1 MPSKESLGKEEGSKT
16 YSSQLGPSSIVIAL
30 SRRSQQSNLPA
41 VSAAPMNLEANTSQG
56 RVHDYSLTSLTN
68 ADNSSLSV
76 NPTINEAH
84 STMFNNES
92 SAAEVDQNTTQETA
106 SVASSSPDIFASFN
120 VSPQPKPI
128 ETPDNNAVTSAAAAA
143 PPSDIF
149 ASFGVP
155 PQPKTIETP
164 TVTSET
170 SATAAQPDAPAS
182 QSSIFASFGA
192 PPMKQPEPKPEPAPE
207 LDAAAAAAASQS
219 SIFASFGAP
228 PMKQPEPK
236 PAPAPELDAAAS
248 QSSIFASFGAPQS
261 KPNSSGGGS
270 SSTSARFLSSSSVI
284 TQGMDTPEQNSATV
298 ASSVLP
304 PHVIAAAARW
314 EAEQLASQAD
324 AAAETALEWA
334 WNNSSNDSDNVDDD
348 RNDENVVHSK
358 DNAETGSSSTTT
370 ARATDG
376 VSASMGSRRVEAE
389 RHAWLQ
395 QRQRQNAMHAAVRWL
410 SGEAVTAW
418 GRLVAPLIVRNN
430 LHMQHHNGE
439 GAGVATPSAAATNY
453 CCEFAVVETSNGSTN
468 MVPNAQPS
476 FALAHVLSDNPST
489 KLAMQ
494 TLLEELRACALI
506 AAQSIGPISETVEG
520 AVGLEGSS
528 ARAVHSL
535 TKILFTVVNLAA
547 DTLARNISTLPVA
560 CLLATVL
567 NEEAHHEDNMA
578 HSEAA
583 GDASEGA
590 GADSGANSAGAAFS
604 AYKTNTRV
612 VKVEPD
618 ALITAAAAALASS
631 ASKAM
636 AILVPGGSGDVGAVG
651 KGDEE
656 SNDYHGDDSTFD
668 SNVDDEVGAI
678 MDATAVAVATAAQH
692 SNQGAALECCLALY
706 ACGALKLSDECRL
719 AAAAA
724 SRVGAFHLAWLQ
736 AQSAITGKIIKGR
749 LVLPL

>member
-1 MPSKESLGKEEGSKT
+1 
-16 YSSQLGPSSIVIAL
+16 
-30 SRRSQQSNLPA
+30 
-41 VSAAPMNLEANTSQG
+41 
-56 RVHDYSLTSLTN
+56 
-68 ADNSSLSV
+68 
-76 NPTINEAH
+76 
-84 STMFNNES
+84 
-92 SAAEVDQNTTQETA
+92 
-106 SVASSSPDIFASFN
+106 
-120 VSPQPKPI
+120 
-128 ETPDNNAVTSAAAAA
+128 
-143 PPSDIF
+143 
-149 ASFGVP
+149 
-155 PQPKTIETP
+155 
-164 TVTSET
+164 
-170 SATAAQPDAPAS
+170 
-182 QSSIFASFGA
+182 
-192 PPMKQPEPKPEPAPE
+192 
-207 LDAAAAAAASQS
+207 
-219 SIFASFGAP
+219 
-228 PMKQPEPK
+228 
-236 PAPAPELDAAAS
+236 
-248 QSSIFASFGAPQS
+248 
-261 KPNSSGGGS
+261 
-270 SSTSARFLSSSSVI
+270 
-284 TQGMDTPEQNSATV
+284 
-298 ASSVLP
+298 
-304 PHVIAAAARW
+304 
-314 EAEQLASQAD
+314 
-324 AAAETALEWA
+324 
-334 WNNSSNDSDNVDDD
+334 
-348 RNDENVVHSK
+348 
-358 DNAETGSSSTTT
+358 
-370 ARATDG
+370 
-376 VSASMGSRRVEAE
+376 
-389 RHAWLQ
+389 
-395 QRQRQNAMHAAVRWL
+395 MHAAVRWL

-439 GAGVATPSAAATNY
+439 GAGVATPAAAATNY

-590 GADSGANSAGAAFS
+590 GADSGANSAGVAFS
-604 AYKTNTRV
+604 AYNTNTRA

-692 SNQGAALECCLALY
+692 SNQGAALECCLALH